1 MFLEIKLFY
10 IDKHKLLLTSYYILI
25 FIKFILLITILSD
38 QL

>member
-10 IDKHKLLLTSYYILI
+10 IDKNKLLLTSYYILI